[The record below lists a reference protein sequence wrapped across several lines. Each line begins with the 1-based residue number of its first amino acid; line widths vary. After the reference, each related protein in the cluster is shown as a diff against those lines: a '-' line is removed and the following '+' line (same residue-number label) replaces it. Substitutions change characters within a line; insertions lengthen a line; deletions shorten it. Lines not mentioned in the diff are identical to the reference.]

1 MGDES
6 EMGVITHQPRFL
18 VDFWCLNY
26 KTQPQILVSVW
37 NPLHFFVNTCM
48 YLGAITVHKVTK
60 AYCTKTIHR
69 WFIQLTKVR
78 RRESVSVIII
88 IIIIIIIMIFDKLFQ

>member
-1 MGDES
+1 
-6 EMGVITHQPRFL
+6 
-18 VDFWCLNY
+18 
-26 KTQPQILVSVW
+26 
-37 NPLHFFVNTCM
+37 M

-60 AYCTKTIHR
+60 AYCTKAIHR

-88 IIIIIIIMIFDKLFQ
+88 IIIIIIMIFDKLFQ